1 MTEDDMLDR
10 YTTAP
15 AKTLPKG
22 WEWRHYGDGSGSL
35 RDPNGKAWISYDRQ
49 PYANVHW
56 VEYQF
61 CVAWLLFQ
69 DGFDKFIGFAE
80 NLVRPAAESSGKDS
94 NEAHAADNRG
104 CAEKGEA

>member
-1 MTEDDMLDR
+1 MNEDDMIDR
-10 YTTAP
+10 YSTVP
-15 AKTLPKG
+15 AETLPEG

-61 CVAWLLFQ
+61 CVAWSLFQ

-80 NLVRPAAESSGKDS
+80 NLVRPAAETGSI
-94 NEAHAADNRG
+94 NVEEMCAADVCG
-104 CAEKGEA
+104 QEEKGEV